1 MDGEFVVAS
10 SCTSNDAIH
19 CTHMWHLSCS
29 HLGSWNKDFSLHQ
42 SLFALKGQCH
52 EKTRSST
59 LYVLGNLI
67 NDPRTGFHCF
77 FLTGRI
83 FVYMFDWP
91 GWKSGKYI
99 VWYSK
104 SAKGWIEIYSG
115 LNRLSPGPVK
125 YLYKYPSLSHS
136 FYSVLFH
143 RLPRTKDKFCM
154 RSAC

>member
-77 FLTGRI
+77 F
-83 FVYMFDWP
+83 FDWKDICIHV
-91 GWKSGKYI
+91 WLARVKIREI

-104 SAKGWIEIYSG
+104 SAKGWIEIICSR

-125 YLYKYPSLSHS
+125 HLYKYPSLSHS